1 MYYVWLLIPHTHTL
15 CECGICVTQ
24 RRSSRYPGDLD
35 LADDIALLFRN
46 MSTAQKIL
54 TAVEKSAVLVG
65 LVINRS
71 KTEYIVF
78 GEVIADAGIP
88 EQVML

>member
-1 MYYVWLLIPHTHTL
+1 
-15 CECGICVTQ
+15 
-24 RRSSRYPGDLD
+24 
-35 LADDIALLFRN
+35 
-46 MSTAQKIL
+46 MSTEQKIL

-71 KTEYIVF
+71 KTEYTVL

-88 EQVML
+88 EPVML

>member
-1 MYYVWLLIPHTHTL
+1 M
-15 CECGICVTQ
+15 TQ

-88 EQVML
+88 EPVML